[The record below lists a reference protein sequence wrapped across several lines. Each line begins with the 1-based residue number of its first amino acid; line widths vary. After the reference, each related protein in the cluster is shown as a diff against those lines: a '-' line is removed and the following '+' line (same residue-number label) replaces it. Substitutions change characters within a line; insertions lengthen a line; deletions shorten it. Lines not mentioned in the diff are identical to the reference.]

1 MFETLIIFADF
12 KKTETN
18 RMEVIIII
26 SQLVLSLAILI
37 VLHEFGHFA
46 TARMF
51 KIRVEKFYLFFDP
64 WFSLFKRKIGD
75 TEWGIGWLPLGG
87 YVKISGMIDESM
99 DKEQM
104 AKPPE
109 PWEFRSKPAWQ
120 RLIVML
126 GGVTVNFILAL
137 LIYAMILFVWGKQY
151 YTVDSAQKYG
161 MAVSYP
167 EFKKYGLE
175 DGDVPIQVGQQKVEN
190 IAKIFTQIIIDG
202 ERELSVKRNDS
213 LVTINLPTDFDQI
226 ALKNSYSSLYTLRI
240 PAVVY
245 KVTPKSNAEKGG
257 LKDNDSIVSINGKPT
272 LYFDN
277 VVTELKNNKSGAIE
291 MTVIRN
297 HNTMKLAVSVDS
309 LGMIGFQPQDYQY
322 FKIPYATEEFGFI
335 ESFPAGVSLGV
346 ETLGNYIK
354 SMGLIFTKEG
364 AKQVG
369 GFGAMSKIFSPVW
382 DWRIFWTATAFLSI
396 VLAFMNILP
405 IPALDGGHVVFLL
418 YEIVTG
424 KEAPQKVLEI
434 AQYVGFFI
442 LIALMLYAN
451 GNDLFKFLM
460 GK

>member
-1 MFETLIIFADF
+1 
-12 KKTETN
+12 
-18 RMEVIIII
+18 MEILIII
-26 SQLVLSLAILI
+26 SQLVLSLAILV
-37 VLHEFGHFA
+37 VLHEFGHYLA
-46 TARMF
+46 ARMF
-51 KIRVEKFYLFFDP
+51 NIRVEKFYLFFDP

-104 AKPPE
+104 ALPPQ

-120 RLIVML
+120 RLIVMI
-126 GGVTVNFILAL
+126 GGVTVNFVLAL
-137 LIYAMILFVWGKQY
+137 IIYAMILFVWGKQY
-151 YTVDSAQKYG
+151 YTVDSAEKYG
-161 MAVSYP
+161 MSVAYP

-175 DGDVPIQVGQQKVEN
+175 DGDIPVEIGGKKIDN
-190 IAKIFTQIIIDG
+190 IAKIFTSIVIDG
-202 ERELSVKRNDS
+202 NREVTVKRGEEN
-213 LVTINLPTDFDQI
+213 VVVNLPKDFDQI
-226 ALKNSYSSLYTLRI
+226 ALKNGYSALYSLRV
-240 PAVVY
+240 PAVVH
-245 KVTPKSNAEKGG
+245 KVIDKSNAKKGG
-257 LKDNDSIVSINGKPT
+257 LKDNDSIVAINGVLTP
-272 LYFDN
+272 YYDN
-277 VVTELKNNKSGAIE
+277 VVTALEENKNKKVTVE
-291 MTVIRN
+291 VIRN
-297 HNTMKLAVSVDS
+297 NETVALTIQVDS
-309 LGMIGFQPQDYQY
+309 LGKIGFQTQDYTY
-322 FKIPYATEEFGFI
+322 FNIPYATEKFGFF

-346 ETLGNYIK
+346 ETLSSYVK

-369 GFGAMSKIFSPVW
+369 GFGSMSKIFAPVW
-382 DWRIFWTATAFLSI
+382 DWRVFWQATAFLSI

-451 GNDLFKFLM
+451 GNDLFKFLT